1 MPQDPNTIVHETAPP
16 GGVYAVTDTTQGVS
30 MTLTVILCVANLFLT
45 LAINELSSKQLTI
58 CVAEESC
65 IPVLQLMS
73 LVLVNIT
80 SYPGSSPCQKAGKEA
95 WV

>member
-30 MTLTVILCVANLFLT
+30 MTLTVIHCVANLFLT

-58 CVAEESC
+58 CIAHILNQMGPMLCTMV
-65 IPVLQLMS
+65 S
-73 LVLVNIT
+73 LL
-80 SYPGSSPCQKAGKEA
+80 PREA
-95 WV
+95 TTL

>member
-1 MPQDPNTIVHETAPP
+1 
-16 GGVYAVTDTTQGVS
+16 
-30 MTLTVILCVANLFLT
+30 MTLTVIHCVANLSLT
-45 LAINELSSKQLTI
+45 LVMYELSSKQLTI

-73 LVLVNIT
+73 LVLVNIA
-80 SYPGSSPCQKAGKEA
+80 SYQGSSHAKKQGKGA